1 MKKKMKK
8 MRKGVSQSLKET
20 ENGKE
25 PVWRIQR
32 IIMAT

>member
-1 MKKKMKK
+1 MKK
-8 MRKGVSQSLKET
+8 MRKGSTMKET